1 MTRFVVGL
9 TGGIG
14 SGKTAVSNRFLAK
27 NITVADADI
36 AAGSVVAK
44 GTETLEIIRNRLGDD
59 IIDSTGEL
67 DRPKMRTLV
76 FGNPDIRQWL
86 ESITHGPI
94 MNLLRQ
100 TLADASSPY
109 ALLVL
114 SAGTGRTPLINR
126 MLVVDAPLELQKQRV
141 AARDHSAPETIDAI
155 IAAQPT
161 RAARLAL
168 ADDIIDNSGLPT
180 ALDKQV
186 ETLHQQYLRFADYD

>member
-1 MTRFVVGL
+1 M
-9 TGGIG
+9 
-14 SGKTAVSNRFLAK
+14 
-27 NITVADADI
+27 D
-36 AAGSVVAK
+36 
-44 GTETLEIIRNRLGDD
+44 
-59 IIDSTGEL
+59 
-67 DRPKMRTLV
+67 
-76 FGNPDIRQWL
+76 
-86 ESITHGPI
+86 
-94 MNLLRQ
+94 LLQQ

-114 SAGTGRTPLINR
+114 SAGTGRNPLINR
-126 MLVVDAPLELQKQRV
+126 MLVVDAPLEMQKQRV
-141 AARDHSAPETIDAI
+141 ASRDHSAPETIDAI